1 MRGILVGHPISMKS
15 ASFQTQP
22 KSATGET
29 RTLPV
34 NIDKSLITW
43 LYATLTDGTEE
54 KMEPFNLTL
63 TLPIRTI
70 IVISVI
76 LAEKNPSSTG
86 KCAVPR
92 N

>member
-1 MRGILVGHPISMKS
+1 MKS
-15 ASFQTQP
+15 ASFRTQP
-22 KSATGET
+22 KSATVAT
-29 RTLPV
+29 RTLPI

-43 LYATLTDGTEE
+43 LYATLTGESEE
-54 KMEPFNLTL
+54 KTWMGTFNLTL

-70 IVISVI
+70 IVISVM
-76 LAEKNPSSTG
+76 LAEKIPSSTG